1 MSKRAP
7 ALSMPLMSVAEA
19 ADFLR
24 VGARTVL
31 NEIDRGNLR
40 AGKVGRQ
47 WRIKES
53 DLLAYWRTRYM
64 APRSKA
70 VKSSVYR

>member
-7 ALSMPLMSVAEA
+7 AFSTRLMTVAEA
-19 ADFLR
+19 AAFLR
-24 VGARTVL
+24 VGARTVI
-31 NEIDRGNLR
+31 NEIERGNLP

-53 DLLAYWRTRYM
+53 DLCAYWRARYM
-64 APRSKA
+64 ASSAKR
-70 VKSSVYR
+70 VKSSV

>member
-1 MSKRAP
+1 MSKRTSAF
-7 ALSMPLMSVAEA
+7 STPLMTVAEA

-24 VGARTVL
+24 VGARTVI
-31 NEIDRGNLR
+31 NEIERGNLH

-53 DLLAYWRTRYM
+53 DLLAYWRARYM
-64 APRSKA
+64 APNIRR
-70 VKSSVYR
+70 VKSSI